1 MKLLFKT
8 KQMKQIIGVLAIIAI
23 GAINLFAQPSI
34 SFNKSEHDFGN
45 IANLNYPPAAFI
57 FKNNGDAPAAV
68 LMINKSNSV
77 KVSYP
82 TQFIGPG
89 EENKILVY
97 PDLNRIGAFSEKV
110 EVVVNYQESPIV
122 LSISGNVISVQECF
136 PNPDNWNIRKIVV
149 IDSDTKDPIPDANI
163 TMVHN
168 MSQEAVAQTD
178 KNGEWQGDMPIGQYH
193 FALAA
198 TSYYPKEEDKYVNRS
213 LPILFFELDM
223 IPPARPVEQII
234 IAESEPD
241 ISEPEIDY
249 SVSDSELPLNLYA
262 ANNLVLL
269 LDVSYSMKSGN
280 KMGLLKESIINL
292 AGILRNIDNVS
303 LITYAGSPS
312 LIFKAVPG
320 NNREIIAKEVQSLV
334 ASGIT
339 NGVKGLE
346 SAYFIANKQ
355 YINGGNNQI
364 ILATDGK
371 FTGGNQQPQELQNMI
386 SNYAEKGIILSI
398 IGFGVDED
406 AKMFM
411 RGMAE
416 LGKGTYIHVSTKD
429 DVSDTFINEIKSKSL
444 KK

>member
-1 MKLLFKT
+1 
-8 KQMKQIIGVLAIIAI
+8 MKQ
-23 GAINLFAQPSI
+23 LFGILFISTIFLIKTEAQPAITFSKV
-34 SFNKSEHDFGN
+34 NHDFGN
-45 IANLNYPPAAFI
+45 VANLNYPPAAFI
-57 FKNNGDAPAAV
+57 FKNNGDSPAAI
-68 LMINKSNSV
+68 LMVNKSKDV

-97 PDLNRIGAFSEKV
+97 PDLNKIGPFSEKI
-110 EVVVNYQESPIV
+110 EVVVNYQQDPII
-122 LSISGNVISVQECF
+122 LSIDGNVISIQECF
-136 PNPDNWNIRKIVV
+136 PNSDNWNIRKIIVV
-149 IDSDTKDPIPDANI
+149 DSDTKNPIPEVNI
-163 TMVHN
+163 TMLHN
-168 MSQEAVAQTD
+168 MNQEVEAKTD
-178 KNGEWQGDMPIGQYH
+178 KSGEWQGDMPIGQYH
-193 FALAA
+193 FSLEA
-198 TSYYPKEEDKYVNRS
+198 TGYYPKEEDKYVSRS

-223 IPPARPVEQII
+223 IPPARPVEDIV
-234 IAESEPD
+234 IAESEPE

-249 SVSDSELPLNLYA
+249 AVSGNELPVNLYA

-280 KMGLLKESIINL
+280 KIGLLKESITNL
-292 AGILRNIDNVS
+292 AGVLRGIDNVT

-320 NNREIIAKEVQSLV
+320 NNRDLIVKEVQSLV
-334 ASGIT
+334 PSGIT

-355 YINGGNNQI
+355 FIAGGNNQI

-371 FTGGNQQPQELQNMI
+371 FTGGNQQPQEVQNMI
-386 SNYAEKGIILSI
+386 SGYAQKGIILSI

-411 RGMAE
+411 RGMAD

-429 DVSDTFINEIKSKSL
+429 DVSETLINEIKSKSL
-444 KK
+444 KN